1 MGLVVAPGGF
11 GTADELF
18 ELRLLLEEGDES
30 DEALPCT
37 FGDSP

>member
-18 ELRLLLEEGDES
+18 ELLLGATWGGDEPWNF
-30 DEALPCT
+30 L
-37 FGDSP
+37 GLW